1 MKILHLMLSNFFI
14 DGVSYQENI
23 LPLQNLKDGHDVKI
37 IASTET
43 YIQPNKLGYVEPSRY
58 TNVDGLEI
66 TRIPYRRI
74 LPHFFMIKIRSY
86 PNVYEMIEEFEPDV
100 ILHHGVPSCELLT
113 IAKYKKNHPNI
124 KLYLD
129 SHEDFHNSA
138 QGFISREVLHRRFYG
153 PIVRKALPYVDKI
166 LCVSTECFDF
176 LEKLYKVPLKKM
188 EFYPLGGIVFS
199 EEEFLARRK
208 KIRQI
213 EGLSNKDILMVHTGK
228 MEKAKRTEELLK
240 AFTQVESKN
249 FKLIIIG
256 SFSDDIELAVKPII
270 EADSRIQYIG
280 WKDAE
285 EVFDYLC
292 AADIYLQPGSQSATM
307 QNAICCGCAVMLYP
321 YKSHKQYLKENG
333 FFVETVEDMVNVFKT
348 IDRNPEILKGMIKAS
363 HKVAYDLLDYRKLAA
378 RLYE

>member
-23 LPLQNLKDGHDVKI
+23 LPRQNFKDGHDVKI

-43 YIQPNKLGYVEPSRY
+43 YIQPNKLGYVKPSKY
-58 TNVDGLEI
+58 TNKDGMEI

-74 LPHFFMIKIRSY
+74 FPHFLMIKIRSY
-86 PNVYEMIEEFEPDV
+86 PNVYEMIEQFEPDV
-100 ILHHGVPSCELLT
+100 ILHHGVPSYELLT
-113 IAKYKKNHPNI
+113 IAKYKKNHLNI

-138 QGFISREVLHRRFYG
+138 RSFISREVLHRRFYG

-166 LCVSTECFDF
+166 LCGSTECFDF
-176 LEKLYKVPLKKM
+176 LETLYKVPIEKM

-199 EEEFLARRK
+199 EEERLSRRK

-213 EGLSNKDILMVHTGK
+213 IGLDNKDILMVHTGK
-228 MEKAKRTEELLK
+228 MQKEKRTEELLQ
-240 AFTQVESKN
+240 AFTQVKN
-249 FKLIIIG
+249 KKFKLFLIG
-256 SFSDDIELAVKPII
+256 VFSDDVKLAVEPII
-270 EADSRIQYIG
+270 AADSRIKYIG
-280 WKDAE
+280 WKDSE

-292 AADIYLQPGSQSATM
+292 AADMYLQPGSQSATM
-307 QNAICCGCAVMLYP
+307 QNAICCGCPVMLYP
-321 YKSHKQYLKENG
+321 YKSHKPYLKGNG
-333 FFVETVEDMVNVFKT
+333 FYVETVEDMLNAFQD
-348 IDRNPEILKGMIKAS
+348 IDKNPEKLKKMSGAS
-363 HKVAYDLLDYRKLAA
+363 YKIAYELLDYRKLAA